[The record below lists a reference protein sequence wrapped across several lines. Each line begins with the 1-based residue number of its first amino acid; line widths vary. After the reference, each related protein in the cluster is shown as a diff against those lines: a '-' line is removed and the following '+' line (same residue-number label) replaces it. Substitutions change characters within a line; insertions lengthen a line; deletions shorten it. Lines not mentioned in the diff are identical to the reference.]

1 MYIYQSTYVSINQPI
16 YLGCYGASVARK
28 GGRRTHHHH
37 HQAGQQRHLLRP
49 GRADGKK
56 YAEKWIDR

>member
-16 YLGCYGASVARK
+16 YLGCNGASVARK

-49 GRADGKK
+49 GRVDAD
-56 YAEKWIDR
+56 R